1 MGGLG
6 CQGSFIPTVV
16 APCLSLGGETEQGQ
30 MGLKGLLWGVRQGAV
45 KALQGCRVGSEPTG
59 WRTWMRLVQGQG
71 QHGEGAER
79 ED

>member
-16 APCLSLGGETEQGQ
+16 APCLSLGGETEQEQ
-30 MGLKGLLWGVRQGAV
+30 MGLKGFLEGL
-45 KALQGCRVGSEPTG
+45 KALQGLRVGSEPTG